1 MSEANES
8 KVVRKR
14 IRRSPEMI
22 AQLVLEAERRGNTAE
37 ICRRENIQPT
47 QFYAWKRK
55 FKEGGITALTSMK
68 RGPKARD
75 PEKSQ
80 LEAENKRLKSALV
93 ESSIELLLLKK
104 SVSSG
109 YMET

>member
-1 MSEANES
+1 MSEINES
-8 KVVRKR
+8 KVTRKR

-22 AQLVLEAERRGNTAE
+22 GQLILEAERRGNTAE

-55 FKEGGITALTSMK
+55 FKEGGIGALTSMK
-68 RGPKARD
+68 RGPKVKD

-80 LEAENKRLKSALV
+80 LETEVKRLKSALL